1 MIDNE
6 LAFTPATELIELISS
21 KKVSPV
27 ELTSSTSSASIAST
41 RS

>member
-21 KKVSPV
+21 KKVSPI
-27 ELTSSTSSASIAST
+27 ELTELYFERIDRLDCS
-41 RS
+41 